1 MNRTFV
7 IVYIATDRIKRRLE
21 NNWIEFLNKNSA
33 RFSQDSIEGAT
44 PPSIFVGR
52 HGYPKVKLG
61 PMVPPMHGDTTIL
74 DKPEMWSG
82 KSIEEIVSYRLSL
95 VRGVMISDIHTPTGR
110 YIESLQELAMAN
122 KPAESEAQFEKKPI
136 PDIEQVKKKGFDIE
150 SMPFGPVGDLKSFRT
165 SCSIRADKRLENAYY
180 DTDLEA
186 MNAIVSLYD
195 KGVDLSTIQRIFSL
209 GMLGS
214 ARKRRL
220 VPTRWSISATDDIVS
235 SYLVKN
241 TETNNVV
248 DRFEV
253 YKYSHLGN
261 YYSIILIPDQLWS
274 FEMQEVWFDTQG
286 NLGFAVDFEDANGL
300 HQYPSSVAGAYFAA
314 KLAVAEHLSKRKRK
328 AAALVLR
335 EIHSDEYVVPVGVWQ
350 IREGIRQAFDNLVLK
365 KEFDSLGHAS
375 KYACST
381 LSVSE
386 TEWVKNSKLYRNY
399 KRNQLRIS
407 QFFSDI

>member
-1 MNRTFV
+1 
-7 IVYIATDRIKRRLE
+7 
-21 NNWIEFLNKNSA
+21 
-33 RFSQDSIEGAT
+33 
-44 PPSIFVGR
+44 
-52 HGYPKVKLG
+52 
-61 PMVPPMHGDTTIL
+61 MVPPMHGDTTIL

-95 VRGVMISDIHTPTGR
+95 VRGVMIYDIHTPTGR

-122 KPAESEAQFEKKPI
+122 KPAESEALFEKKPV

-150 SMPFGPVGDLKSFRT
+150 SVPFGPVGDLKSFRT
-165 SCSIRADKRLENAYY
+165 SCSIRADERLENAYY

-186 MNAIVSLYD
+186 KSAIASLYD

-214 ARKRRL
+214 AKKRRL

-248 DRFEV
+248 DCFEV

-274 FEMQEVWFDTQG
+274 FEMQEAWFDTQG
-286 NLGFAVDFEDANGL
+286 NLGFAVDFEDDNGL
-300 HQYPSSVAGAYFAA
+300 QQYPSSVAGAYFAA

-365 KEFDSLGHAS
+365 KEFDNLGQAS
-375 KYACST
+375 KYACSS

-399 KRNQLRIS
+399 RRSQLRFS
-407 QFFSDI
+407 QFFPDML

>member
-33 RFSQDSIEGAT
+33 RFLQDSIEGAT

-95 VRGVMISDIHTPTGR
+95 VRGVIISDIHTPTGR

-122 KPAESEAQFEKKPI
+122 EPAESEAQFEKKPI
-136 PDIEQVKKKGFDIE
+136 PDIEQVKKKGFDID

-300 HQYPSSVAGAYFAA
+300 QQYPSSVAGAYFAA

-407 QFFSDI
+407 HFFSDI

>member
-1 MNRTFV
+1 
-7 IVYIATDRIKRRLE
+7 
-21 NNWIEFLNKNSA
+21 
-33 RFSQDSIEGAT
+33 
-44 PPSIFVGR
+44 
-52 HGYPKVKLG
+52 
-61 PMVPPMHGDTTIL
+61 MVPPMHGDTTIL

-95 VRGVMISDIHTPTGR
+95 VRGVMIYDIHRPAGR

-122 KPAESEAQFEKKPI
+122 KPAESEALFEKKPV
-136 PDIEQVKKKGFDIE
+136 PDLEQVKKKGFDIE
-150 SMPFGPVGDLKSFRT
+150 SVPFGLVGDLKSFRT
-165 SCSIRADKRLENAYY
+165 SCSIRADERLENAYY

-186 MNAIVSLYD
+186 KSAIVSLYD

-214 ARKRRL
+214 AKKRRL

-248 DRFEV
+248 DCFEV

-274 FEMQEVWFDTQG
+274 FEMQEAWFDTQG

-300 HQYPSSVAGAYFAA
+300 QQYPSSVAGAYFAA
-314 KLAVAEHLSKRKRK
+314 RLAVAEHLSKRKRK
-328 AAALVLR
+328 AAALILR

-365 KEFDSLGHAS
+365 KEFDNLGHAS
-375 KYACST
+375 KYACSS

-399 KRNQLRIS
+399 RRSQLRIS
-407 QFFSDI
+407 QFFPDVL